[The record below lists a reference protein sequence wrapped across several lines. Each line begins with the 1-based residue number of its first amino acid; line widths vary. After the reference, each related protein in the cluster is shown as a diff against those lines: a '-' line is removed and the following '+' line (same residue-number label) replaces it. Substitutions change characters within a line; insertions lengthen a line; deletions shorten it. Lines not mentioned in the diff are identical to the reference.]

1 VNTSSVK
8 RTSVDMTD
16 PKGAKSVALV
26 DGAGV
31 DTRNTIMVAMEDL
44 IEADRR
50 ELEKEL
56 GEEMV
61 ERRRKKLAC
70 F

>member
-8 RTSVDMTD
+8 RKSVDMAD
-16 PKGAKSVALV
+16 PKGVKPAAPVN
-26 DGAGV
+26 GAGV
-31 DTRNTIMVAMEDL
+31 DTRNTIVVAMEDL

-56 GEEMV
+56 EEDMV
-61 ERRRKKLAC
+61 ERWRKKLAC